1 MAIVF
6 PASPSV
12 NDTFTEGSITY
23 KWDGA
28 KWIGLGVTPADRL
41 VEGSNSLE
49 IDASNNLVWTGDN
62 VGIGT
67 DNPGEKLVVQGP
79 VVCKGTLSAG
89 QTSAGVLDFSG
100 NDLRI
105 RCYGATTGSGA
116 FSIRTGGGA
125 GNADTEA
132 LRITSDGRLITKE
145 DISIEGTGD
154 KTLSIYCEDTGV
166 QATPKT
172 FINLY
177 GENTANEKKLQAQ
190 IASAPGAVASS
201 AGELHFS
208 TNNSSSVI
216 TRRMTINQ
224 DGNVGVGVVSPVVRL
239 DVERATAGTIAR
251 FYDTGSNGDALYN
264 GGPIVGL
271 SRVSDGSVSLDGPLF
286 QVGIDTNSTSTYNI
300 DETVFCVANNGVG
313 VGLVAPRVP
322 LEINATH
329 DTTAGNLTP
338 VLRLSTGNSYTGLN
352 TGSALEFG
360 TTNTLYP
367 TWVKG
372 RIGAVYDNVT
382 SFGGEIVFHTNNGS
396 SQTDLSEKMRITAG
410 GEIGTQLKITM
421 RENLINAFSLDSN
434 GANGYF
440 RIVDEYDT
448 FERLRIHGDGTF
460 SLNTTGASN
469 YDQTDNTRN
478 LDTTS
483 SSVGGNFAFRRDK
496 GTMIIAND
504 TNTGWSLMYLNKF
517 NYNSGED
524 NRWAAF
530 YLNGSPKDTIV
541 WNGTSVIFGGASDY
555 RIKKNVRDFTSGIDK
570 VKQLKVHIFDYI
582 ETDRGNNHVGFIA
595 HELQEVIPEAVGGV
609 KDGMR
614 KDEQTGEDVMDVQ
627 MVEAGKVTP
636 VLTAALQEAIAEIET
651 LKARLDAAGL

>member
-41 VEGSNSLE
+41 VEGSNKLE
-49 IDASNNLVWTGDN
+49 IDGSNNLVWTGDN

-224 DGNVGVGVVSPVVRL
+224 DGNVGVG
-239 DVERATAGTIAR
+239 
-251 FYDTGSNGDALYN
+251 
-264 GGPIVGL
+264 
-271 SRVSDGSVSLDGPLF
+271 
-286 QVGIDTNSTSTYNI
+286 
-300 DETVFCVANNGVG
+300 
-313 VGLVAPRVP
+313 LVAPRVP

-421 RENLINAFSLDSN
+421 RENLTDAFSLDSN

-504 TNTGWSLMYLNKF
+504 ANTGWSLMYINKF
-517 NYNSGED
+517 NWVSGDD

-530 YLNGSPKDTIV
+530 YLNGSPKDTII
-541 WNGTSVIFGGASDY
+541 WNGSNVIFGGASDY